1 MPFLISLK
9 LVPNI
14 LQGIQ
19 KKNTPNHCKKMC
31 LADVPLPAT
40 TINLWNHC
48 KTALLKKTFQ
58 TKEMK
63 FSDALSLP
71 RMNILQPDA
80 SCKSKTQTKFIIW
93 RAFFNWIYQLIQLVE
108 MSTRACKRL

>member
-1 MPFLISLK
+1 MLRHMPFLISLK

-48 KTALLKKTFQ
+48 KTAT
-58 TKEMK
+58 
-63 FSDALSLP
+63 
-71 RMNILQPDA
+71 
-80 SCKSKTQTKFIIW
+80 
-93 RAFFNWIYQLIQLVE
+93 
-108 MSTRACKRL
+108 

>member
-1 MPFLISLK
+1 MYHYQQRQSTC
-9 LVPNI
+9 
-14 LQGIQ
+14 GI
-19 KKNTPNHCKKMC
+19 
-31 LADVPLPAT
+31 
-40 TINLWNHC
+40 
-48 KTALLKKTFQ
+48 TAKQLLKKTFQ

-80 SCKSKTQTKFIIW
+80 SCKSKTQTKLIIW